1 MSQEWK
7 KIIKNATQ
15 ILTGSINTNMHYRID
30 RIKLLIIYRRNFI

>member
-15 ILTGSINTNMHYRID
+15 ILMALWIQICIIASIVLNY
-30 RIKLLIIYRRNFI
+30 